1 MKNPMTVAAMLLAGL
16 AAGGVAGAAR
26 ASGEEA
32 TEPAEGVGLMVRPA
46 PGRGAAEAMALGRWP
61 QARFH
66 DDLVGRIQ
74 ALSTAHGPER
84 PGVFLDMA
92 ELFLAQMMLPEARSV
107 LEGVTPEIPHD
118 KLRWRAMS
126 GAVRLLAG
134 EAAADLS
141 ESPLSDPARQDRA
154 LWLVLQAIATGD
166 AQMLRDNLDGV
177 AAALALQPKALRRS
191 VLPSVTEAAVEA
203 GAGAVVPDLLAMVE
217 GLPDLSDASVG
228 YFLRGRAAALSG
240 QASSALE
247 AYFEASK
254 GWDRYAARA
263 RLALADMAL
272 ENGGRGAL
280 LAAQDV
286 LEHGV
291 DAWRGDQY
299 ELELLK
305 MLATVYSQSGDG
317 IGSLLLLGQLMSRFP
332 GTPEA
337 EWAAAQ
343 AAEDMARVYR
353 GGAEGK
359 IPLARWLSVHL
370 QLVPLFRYFPE
381 FSTYTEVLADR
392 ALEIG
397 GTDLAAVEYRRALAL
412 LEELDGFTGQPVPV
426 ERMVGLRLKLA
437 QALARGGLLAEALTE
452 LDRVEALEDPGLKL
466 RLGRL
471 RSQVL
476 ADMGNSD
483 EVLRIRVAAP
493 DARNLRDVALALWR
507 EGDWI
512 EAMLFYRRLW
522 SGFPEQ
528 FTARDAS
535 YLLLAARKAGNE
547 GVAEEVAAAFPE
559 LTSSESWIEIAQSLM
574 EVPAPIAPLSEGG
587 AASRLESLERA
598 LGKISDTGL

>member
-1 MKNPMTVAAMLLAGL
+1 MKNPMTVTAMLLAGL
-16 AAGGVAGAAR
+16 AAGGGAGLAR
-26 ASGEEA
+26 ASGD
-32 TEPAEGVGLMVRPA
+32 
-46 PGRGAAEAMALGRWP
+46 GAAAPVDGAGLVTRPVPGQGAVAAMALGRWP

-66 DDLVGRIQ
+66 EDLVGRIQ

-92 ELFLAQMMLPEARSV
+92 ELFLAQMMLPEAGSV
-107 LEGVTPEIPHD
+107 LEGVTPDAPHD
-118 KLRWRAMS
+118 KQRWRAMS

-134 EAAADLS
+134 EPVADLP

-166 AQMLRDNLDGV
+166 APMLRDNLDGV
-177 AAALALQPKALRRS
+177 AAALALQPRALQRG

-203 GAGAVVPDLLAMVE
+203 GAGAVVPDLLAMIE
-217 GLPDLSDASVG
+217 GLPDLAEAPTG
-228 YFLRGRAAALSG
+228 YFLRGRAAAQSG

-247 AYFEASK
+247 AYFEAAK

-286 LEHGV
+286 LEHGA

-299 ELELLK
+299 ELDLLK
-305 MLATVYSQSGDG
+305 MLAAVYSRSGDN
-317 IGSLLLLGQLMSRFP
+317 ISSLLVLGKLMSRFP

-337 EWAAAQ
+337 QWAATQ
-343 AAEDMARVYR
+343 ASADMARVYR
-353 GGAEGK
+353 GGAQGQ

-370 QLVPLFRYFPE
+370 QLVPLFRYFPD
-381 FSTYTEVLADR
+381 FATYTEVLADR
-392 ALEIG
+392 AFEIG

-412 LEELDGFTGQPVPV
+412 LEELDGFSGEPVPI
-426 ERMVGLRLKLA
+426 ERMVGVRLKLA
-437 QALARGGLLAEALTE
+437 QALARGGLLAEALAE
-452 LDRVEALEDPGLKL
+452 LDHVETLDDPGLKL
-466 RLGRL
+466 QLSRL

-483 EVLRIRVAAP
+483 GVLRIRVAAP
-493 DARNLRDVALALWR
+493 DARNLRDVALALWQ
-507 EGDWI
+507 EGDWV

-535 YLLLAARKAGNE
+535 YLLLAARKVGND

-587 AASRLESLERA
+587 AASRLESLDRA
-598 LGKISDTGL
+598 LDRISDTGL